1 MNTSNTSR
9 TQQLTDRFAR
19 RVVARLGQ
27 AADAVPYEISERLRA
42 ARTQALTQRK
52 VAQARPARAVLGMGG
67 AAALTFGDEGLS
79 LWSRI
84 ASALPLIVL
93 AGGLV
98 LIHSVQTDRRAS
110 ELAEV
115 DVALLTDDLPPQA
128 YADPG
133 FAQFLR
139 TGGQ

>member
-1 MNTSNTSR
+1 MTDIDSTRSHY
-9 TQQLTDRFAR
+9 LADRFAR
-19 RVVARLGQ
+19 RVASRLDQ
-27 AADAVPYEISERLRA
+27 SADALPYDITERLRA
-42 ARTQALTQRK
+42 ARTQAVAHRK
-52 VAQARPARAVLGMGG
+52 AAQARPSRAVVAMGG
-67 AAALTFGDEGLS
+67 AAALTFGDEGLN

-93 AGGLV
+93 AAGLV
-98 LIHSVQTDRRAS
+98 LIHTVQTDRRAS

-115 DVALLTDDLPPQA
+115 DVQLLTDDLPPQA